1 MFRKFI
7 ISCDEATMICD
18 KNQYGE
24 ASLYDLIRL
33 NFHFL
38 RCKICA
44 LYTKQNM
51 ILTKAYKKRSDK
63 ALEDNHS
70 KCLSHRDKDLLREEL
85 KKMSLEK

>member
-7 ISCDEATMICD
+7 ISCDQATTICD

-38 RCKICA
+38 RCKVCA

-51 ILTKAYKKRSDK
+51 ILTKAYKKRSEK
-63 ALEDNHS
+63 ALKENHS
-70 KCLSHRDKDLLREEL
+70 NCLSHLDKDKLKEEL
-85 KKMSLEK
+85 KKISTEK